1 MKNQKKLMQMIGI
14 LLITIQ
20 LLIPAISLYFCK
32 PIGRIEIFINYMFCL
47 PSITLSLYICFM
59 VITNQDLENFRV
71 RVKKYQAK
79 KPIAYLAIISVW
91 GLGLSAILVSIKSNH
106 PFASLNVSTGILNIF
121 LYSIGFISWI
131 LSLSLLIAE
140 KLDKNL
146 LLTSING
153 PYTGKNLDKAF
164 SHYSQKRMFRESDL
178 AFRKRVFTEL
188 IIQKRS
194 EESKRLL
201 ICILLNVRDISSL
214 PEDTVDMAIPM
225 FTDPPSVRDI
235 DFLLSK
241 VTF

>member
-1 MKNQKKLMQMIGI
+1 
-14 LLITIQ
+14 
-20 LLIPAISLYFCK
+20 
-32 PIGRIEIFINYMFCL
+32 MFCL
-47 PSITLSLYICFM
+47 PIITLSLYLCFK
-59 VITNQDLENFRV
+59 ITLNQSLEKFQNK
-71 RVKKYQAK
+71 VKKYQAK
-79 KPIAYLAIISVW
+79 KPITYLAIISVW
-91 GLGLSAILVSIKSNH
+91 GLGLSAILVSIKSSH

-121 LYSIGFISWI
+121 LYSIGFMSWI
-131 LSLSLLIAE
+131 LSLFLLIAE
-140 KLDKNL
+140 IIDKNL
-146 LLTSING
+146 VLPSING
-153 PYTGKNLDKAF
+153 PYTGKNLDIAF
-164 SHYSQKRMFRESDL
+164 AQYNKKRMFRESDL
-178 AFRKRVFTEL
+178 VFKKRVFAEL